1 MLLII
6 CGKSGS
12 GKDALLKRLVQHY
25 SFTPIISTT
34 SRPPRFGEMDGVAYN
49 FVTKEMFL
57 DLIHRDRLIE
67 YRTYNTLVNNIP
79 DTWYYG
85 IEKRSLQPWAR
96 YVVILDITGTQKFL
110 EYFGKENC
118 CVVYINVSDDVR
130 TLRAKN
136 RGSFD
141 ECEWNRRLDADAN
154 DFSEEMIKSV
164 NAYTV
169 ENNDLFD
176 DTVEKVFNY
185 YRNYNKFAQL
195 F

>member
-1 MLLII
+1 MILII

-12 GKDALLKRLVQHY
+12 GKDAISKRLVQHY

-34 SRPPRFGEMDGVAYN
+34 SRPPRFGEMDGVVYN

-79 DTWYYG
+79 DVWYYG
-85 IEKRSLQPWAR
+85 IEKMSPSSYQK
-96 YVVILDITGTQKFL
+96 YVVILDINGTRKFL

-141 ECEWNRRLDADAN
+141 QCEWNRRLEADAN

-169 ENNDLFD
+169 ENNGLFD

-185 YRNYNKFAQL
+185 YRNYTKFAQL